1 MFLLKFYWL
10 YGIIYLYIFEEGRAL
25 KRWKLVLAAVIS
37 AIIIIAAGAFA
48 VFHFYVVPRYIE
60 PVLETLSGILNDE
73 EVQEE
78 ISEAAKELSEKGLI
92 DSKLVDDYINS
103 IKKPE
108 NTNEDSEIENSN
120 INDDSYYDEE
130 NSVGAKNI
138 KVQDGEE
145 KKYGY
150 GNSSNSSKESHQ
162 ADRDVSDLL
171 SESEKN
177 LYDRI
182 KSEVDAKDL
191 SRAYELL
198 DKIDMS
204 HVRSLLSD
212 RAALKEY
219 ITSVLSEEEYSEA
232 MELYLKYAYLI
243 Q

>member
-1 MFLLKFYWL
+1 L
-10 YGIIYLYIFEEGRAL
+10 EEGSTL
-25 KRWKLVLAAVIS
+25 KKWKLVLGAVIL
-37 AIIIIAAGAFA
+37 AIVLIAAGGFA
-48 VFHFYVVPRYIE
+48 VFRLYLVPHYIE
-60 PVLETLSGILNDE
+60 PMLETMSGILKDE
-73 EVQEE
+73 EIQAE
-78 ISEAAKELSEKGLI
+78 ISEAAKDLAQKGLI

-103 IKKPE
+103 IQKPE
-108 NTNEDSEIENSN
+108 DDSEESETENSN
-120 INDDSYYDEE
+120 TNSDSYYDEE

-150 GNSSNSSKESHQ
+150 GNSSNSLKESHQ
-162 ADRDVSDLL
+162 ADNDVSNLL

-182 KSEVDAKDL
+182 KSKVDAKDL

-204 HVRSLLSD
+204 RVRDLLSD

>member
-1 MFLLKFYWL
+1 M
-10 YGIIYLYIFEEGRAL
+10 EEGRTL
-25 KRWKLVLAAVIS
+25 KKWKLVLGAVVL
-37 AIIIIAAGAFA
+37 AIVLIAVGGFA
-48 VFHFYVVPRYIE
+48 VFRLYLVPRYIE
-60 PVLETLSGILNDE
+60 PMLETMSGILNDE
-73 EVQEE
+73 EVQTE
-78 ISEAAKELSEKGLI
+78 ISEAAKELAQKGLI

-108 NTNEDSEIENSN
+108 DPGDDSESENSN
-120 INDDSYYDEE
+120 SNSDSYYDEE

-150 GNSSNSSKESHQ
+150 GNSSKESHK
-162 ADRDVSDLL
+162 ADSDVLDSL

-191 SRAYELL
+191 ARAYELF
-198 DKIDMS
+198 DKIDMNR
-204 HVRSLLSD
+204 VRGLISD